1 MNLLKKAVL
10 GTAIGAMALATAP
23 ADARSYYRHYHHGD
37 DAAVAIGA
45 GILGLAV
52 GAAIASGNN
61 DRYYYNDGYYNYPY
75 YNGYAYYT
83 PGYNVYYY
91 PQAYPYYEGRWYNG
105 YRYNNGY
112 FYDRRGYRAYD
123 RGGWDRHYT
132 RRDRDGDR
140 DGHWGYRHR

>member
-10 GTAIGAMALATAP
+10 GTAIGAMALATTP
-23 ADARSYYRHYHHGD
+23 AEARGYYRHHHHDNTG
-37 DAAVAIGA
+37 AIVGA
-45 GILGLAV
+45 GIIGLAL
-52 GAAIASGNN
+52 GAAIASDNRGY
-61 DRYYYNDGYYNYPY
+61 DGYYDSGYYNDPY

-91 PQAYPYYEGRWYNG
+91 PQTYPYYEGRWYNG

-132 RRDRDGDR
+132 RNDRRDYR
-140 DGHWGYRHR
+140 RHR